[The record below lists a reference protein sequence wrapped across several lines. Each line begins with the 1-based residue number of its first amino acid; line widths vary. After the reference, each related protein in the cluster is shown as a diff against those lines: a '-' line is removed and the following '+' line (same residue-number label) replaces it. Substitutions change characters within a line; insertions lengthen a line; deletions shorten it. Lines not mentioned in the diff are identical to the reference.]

1 LKLSYQVKEIFYS
14 IQGEGYHSGRPAVF
28 CRFSGCNLWS
38 GKEADREKA
47 ICKICDTDF
56 LGTDGE
62 GGGNYRTA
70 EELADKID
78 KLWPKENNQVKPF
91 VVCTGGEPLL
101 QIDSDLIDAL
111 HERKFEIA
119 VETNGTIPAPEKI
132 DWLCVS
138 PKENTKIVQ
147 TRGDELK
154 LLYPQGFLDPEK
166 YIAYDFEYFFL
177 QPVDNAQL
185 NENIQKTLEYV
196 LGHPKWRLSLQLQKI
211 LKIK

>member
-1 LKLSYQVKEIFYS
+1 MSYQVKEIFYS
-14 IQGEGYHSGRPAVF
+14 LQGEGYHSGRPAVF

-38 GKEADREKA
+38 GKEADRDKA

-62 GGGNYRTA
+62 EGGNYRTA
-70 EELADKID
+70 AELAQKID
-78 KLWPKENNQVKPF
+78 TLWTKENNPVKPF

-101 QIDSDLIDAL
+101 QLDNNLIDAL
-111 HERKFEIA
+111 HERNFEIA
-119 VETNGTIPAPEKI
+119 VETNGTIPAPERI

-138 PKENTKIVQ
+138 PKENTKIIQ

-154 LLYPQGFLDPEK
+154 LLYPQERLDPEK
-166 YIAYDFEYFFL
+166 YTSYDFKYFFL
-177 QPVDNAQL
+177 QPVDNARL
-185 NENIQKTLEYV
+185 NENIQETLEYV
-196 LGHPKWRLSLQLQKI
+196 LSHPKWRLSLQLQKI

>member
-1 LKLSYQVKEIFYS
+1 MSYQVKEIFYS
-14 IQGEGYHSGRPAVF
+14 LQGEGYHSGRPAVF
-28 CRFSGCNLWS
+28 CRFAGCNLWS

-62 GGGNYRTA
+62 EGGNYQTA
-70 EELADKID
+70 DELAQKID
-78 KLWPKENNQVKPF
+78 TLWPKEKNPGKPF

-101 QIDSDLIDAL
+101 QLDNNLIDAL

-119 VETNGTIPAPEKI
+119 VETNGTIYAPQKI

-154 LLYPQGFLDPEK
+154 VLYPQGSFNPEK
-166 YIAYDFEYFFL
+166 YTAYDFKYFFL
-177 QPVDNAQL
+177 QPVDDARL

-196 LGHPKWRLSLQLQKI
+196 LIHPKWRLSLQLQKI
-211 LKIK
+211 LKVK

>member
-1 LKLSYQVKEIFYS
+1 MSYKVKEIFYS
-14 IQGEGYHSGRPAVF
+14 LQGEGYHSGRPAVF

-62 GGGNYRTA
+62 EGGNYQTA
-70 EELADKID
+70 DELAQKID
-78 KLWPKENNQVKPF
+78 TLWPKENNQVKPF
-91 VVCTGGEPLL
+91 VVCTGGEPLPQL
-101 QIDSDLIDAL
+101 DDNLIGAL

-154 LLYPQGFLDPEK
+154 LLYPQGRLDPEK
-166 YIAYDFEYFFL
+166 YISYDFKYFFL

-185 NENIQKTLEYV
+185 IDNTHEALEYV
-196 LGHPKWRLSLQLQKI
+196 LNHPKWRLSLQLQKI

>member
-1 LKLSYQVKEIFYS
+1 MSYQVKEIFYS
-14 IQGEGYHSGRPAVF
+14 LQGEGYHRGRPVVF

-38 GKEADREKA
+38 GKEADRGKA

-62 GGGNYRTA
+62 EGGNYQTA
-70 EELADKID
+70 DELAQKID
-78 KLWPKENNQVKPF
+78 TLWPKENNQVKPF

-101 QIDSDLIDAL
+101 QLDNILIDAL
-111 HERKFEIA
+111 HERNFEIA
-119 VETNGTIPAPEKI
+119 VETNGTILAPEKI

-154 LLYPQGFLDPEK
+154 LIYPQGFLDPKK
-166 YIAYDFEYFFL
+166 YTSYDFQYLFL
-177 QPVDNAQL
+177 QPLDNEEL
-185 NENIQKTLEYV
+185 SENMQKTLEYV
-196 LGHPKWRLSLQLQKI
+196 LSHPKWRLSLQLQKI
-211 LKIK
+211 LRIK